1 MTMPSGGFG
10 GMMVGGGAGGG
21 GGMPWAEII
30 KGAANS
36 DIGNTQD
43 ANGGQRKQGNGLIG
57 SVLGR
62 AKSDSSKTKNSVI
75 SGVAGIAQQ
84 IQANKLKKRAESAFP
99 DLVDPSQAAF
109 LSELGQKRKSLD
121 TGSAFATGMQNIDAT
136 QAGTNNAIV
145 QSSGGDVGGTMQ
157 ALLQAQRVAGDSK
170 NAVIAQ
176 GQNQQLAYTQAYQ
189 GMLDQIAARKLQ
201 LQMQRSQQAQAEW
214 AAKQKVASQNLMAA
228 VATMTAGGGA
238 PKVSGTSAPNT
249 VTQGANMASSGST
262 GLSALDNRGLGF
274 GAKTAPSPT
283 MQQQAFGTVSDSPV
297 IDKGIQQETFGSTAG
312 KNLDP
317 TFLSNIRNGF
327 KK

>member
-1 MTMPSGGFG
+1 MI
-10 GMMVGGGAGGG
+10 GGAGGG

-30 KGAANS
+30 KQGANS
-36 DIGNTQD
+36 DVGNTVGGSGP
-43 ANGGQRKQGNGLIG
+43 NGGERQKGNGLIG

-62 AKSDSSKTKNSVI
+62 AKSDSSKAA
-75 SGVAGIAQQ
+75 AGTMGAALGTIQT
-84 IQANKLKKRAESAFP
+84 IQARKLKNRAESAFP

-136 QAGTNNAIV
+136 QAGTNNSIV

-170 NAVIAQ
+170 NQVIAQ
-176 GQNQQLAYTQAYQ
+176 GQAQQLAYTEAYQ

-201 LQMQRSQQAQAEW
+201 LQMQRSQQNMAEW
-214 AAKQKVASQNLMAA
+214 AAMKQSATQNLMQGISGFSGA
-228 VATMTAGGGA
+228 GA
-238 PKVSGTSAPNT
+238 PKMSGANAPST
-249 VTQGANMASSGST
+249 VAQGANPAMSGNT

-274 GAKTAPSPT
+274 GEKKAAAPT
-283 MQQQAFGTVSDSPV
+283 MQQSTFGTVSDSPV
-297 IDKGIQQETFGSTAG
+297 IDRGVQQSTFGTDAG
-312 KNLDP
+312 KSLNPD
-317 TFLSNIRNGF
+317 FLANIRAGF

>member
-1 MTMPSGGFG
+1 MAGAGGGFG
-10 GMMVGGGAGGG
+10 GMMGGMSGGGGG
-21 GGMPWAEII
+21 GGMPWAEIV

-75 SGVAGIAQQ
+75 SGAAGIVQQ

-136 QAGTNNAIV
+136 QAGTNEALV
-145 QSSGGDVGGTMQ
+145 RAAGGDTGSTMQ
-157 ALLQAQRVAGDSK
+157 ALLQSQRVAGDSK

-176 GQNQQLAYTQAYQ
+176 GQAQQLAYTNAYQ

-228 VATMTAGGGA
+228 VSTMTAGGGA

-249 VTQGANMASSGST
+249 VAQGANLGGGT
-262 GLSALDNRGLGF
+262 GLSALDNTGLGF
-274 GAKTAPSPT
+274 GAKTAPAPT
-283 MQQQAFGTVSDSPV
+283 MQQSTFGTVSDSPV
-297 IDKGIQQETFGSTAG
+297 IDRGVQQEAFGSTSG
-312 KNLDP
+312 KNLNAD
-317 TFLSNIRNGF
+317 FLSNVRGGF